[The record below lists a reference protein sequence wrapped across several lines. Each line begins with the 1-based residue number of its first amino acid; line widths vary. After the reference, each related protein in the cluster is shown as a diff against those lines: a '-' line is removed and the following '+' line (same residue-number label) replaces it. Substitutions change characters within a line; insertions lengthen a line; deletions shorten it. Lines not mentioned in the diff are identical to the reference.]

1 MAKQLTADQSG
12 RVAEKIMEWG
22 NLVFIGLVITQVIPG
37 PFSNPAIVVVG
48 VVNIA
53 SAYLFAIRL
62 MKGGGE

>member
-37 PFSNPAIVVVG
+37 PLSNPVIVVVG
-48 VVNIA
+48 IVSIA